1 MLPLAPQP
9 TSTPFPYTTL
19 FRSTAHEGNG
29 REERGEHSEPPA
41 RPVPREV
48 AVGLHASRVSAHLAR
63 VRATPPVPALIL
75 TRPPHLRAPAAL
87 GHLVQVCRGLARP
100 ACRAHERVPPRSPAA
115 AARPAVVR
123 QCVGAPEPGTRIR
136 RGGG

>member
-29 REERGEHSEPPA
+29 REERGEHPEPPA

-48 AVGLHASRVSAHLAR
+48 AVGLHTSRVSAHLAR
-63 VRATPPVPALIL
+63 VRATPPVPARIL
-75 TRPPHLRAPAAL
+75 TRRPHLRAPAAPARPAR
-87 GHLVQVCRGLARP
+87 VRRGLARP
-100 ACRAHERVPPRSPAA
+100 ACRAHEPVPPARPAA
-115 AARPAVVR
+115 AGRRAAVR
-123 QCVGAPEPGTRIR
+123 RCVGAPGPGRRTR
-136 RGGG
+136 